1 MFVRG
6 SNNAREYKRNDTAFY
21 KGIVVKNNDPLKI
34 HRVKIFIPELS
45 NQPLDGWLKEYKR
58 MNIRFPGKNNEND
71 AWVDADMYEEISNF
85 LPWAEPC
92 FPLVGESSPAR
103 YQSPEQL
110 AVITDSDYEETFQT
124 NNTAPPTMTDGS
136 FSPSYFFENYST
148 TGGDFFSAPTSNFAV
163 KNNPYSFLYRPS
175 NHVNKPKGV
184 FSVPSVGTKVWVFH
198 YNGDANFPVYMGT
211 RHDYRETSLINNMD
225 NLDQVTLDYPNI
237 FENKKKANE

>member
-85 LPWAEPC
+85 IPWAEPC
-92 FPLVGESSPAR
+92 FPLFGESSPAR

-110 AVITDSDYEETFQT
+110 AVITDSDYEETFET
-124 NNTAPPTMTDGS
+124 NNTLPPTITDGS

-148 TGGDFFSAPTSNFAV
+148 TGGDFFSAPTVNFAV

-211 RHDYRETSLINNMD
+211 RHDYRETSLINNMNND
-225 NLDQVTLDYPNI
+225 EQVTLDYPNI
-237 FENKKKANE
+237 FENKRKANE